1 MNVQEYVIS
10 ELIKLGNSQIGY
22 TESPKGSNRTKYG
35 NFVDTPKSKGGPY
48 PWFNGKKNGAC
59 GWCSV
64 GINWEYMMV
73 LCPLL
78 GDYDK
83 VREFLSYPKP
93 SENAA
98 AGCPQMY
105 SYLVAKWGKVAK
117 DKGVPGDV
125 IFFNNSLGKCAH
137 VGRII
142 AIENG
147 YYKTTEYN
155 KGDKVAH
162 GSYKI
167 SASSTTIF
175 AIIHIDFS
183 SIKPI
188 KPIDDEKPVEA
199 AKPEPTPAPAPA
211 KPETP
216 APVQQTSWR
225 YQVIC
230 PKGLN
235 VRINA
240 GKEFRK
246 VGALN
251 YGDKVTI
258 VEKKNGFGK
267 LGPNRWVTL
276 DSKYMKSIK

>member
-1 MNVQEYVIS
+1 
-10 ELIKLGNSQIGY
+10 
-22 TESPKGSNRTKYG
+22 
-35 NFVDTPKSKGGPY
+35 
-48 PWFNGKKNGAC
+48 
-59 GWCSV
+59 
-64 GINWEYMMV
+64 
-73 LCPLL
+73 
-78 GDYDK
+78 
-83 VREFLSYPKP
+83 
-93 SENAA
+93 
-98 AGCPQMY
+98 MY

-117 DKGVPGDV
+117 DKGAPGDV

-142 AIENG
+142 AVENG
-147 YYKTTEYN
+147 YYTTTEYN
-155 KGDKVAH
+155 KSDKVAH
-162 GSYKI
+162 GTYKV
-167 SASSTTIF
+167 SASSTTIY
-175 AIIHIDFS
+175 AIIHIDFT
-183 SIKPI
+183 PI
-188 KPIDDEKPVEA
+188 KSYQPIDDENVVENPVETP
-199 AKPEPTPAPAPA
+199 KPEPTPAPVPA

>member
-10 ELIKLGNSQIGY
+10 ELIKLGNNQIGY

-64 GINWEYMMV
+64 GINWENMMV

-83 VREFLSYPKP
+83 VREFLGYPKP

-142 AIENG
+142 AVENG

-162 GSYKI
+162 GTYITCSI
-167 SASSTTIF
+167 MFAAVARNPALQRTETGLSPRLTLSTVRPLSSTT
-175 AIIHIDFS
+175 ARLRAS
-183 SIKPI
+183 
-188 KPIDDEKPVEA
+188 
-199 AKPEPTPAPAPA
+199 
-211 KPETP
+211 
-216 APVQQTSWR
+216 
-225 YQVIC
+225 
-230 PKGLN
+230 
-235 VRINA
+235 
-240 GKEFRK
+240 
-246 VGALN
+246 
-251 YGDKVTI
+251 
-258 VEKKNGFGK
+258 
-267 LGPNRWVTL
+267 
-276 DSKYMKSIK
+276 